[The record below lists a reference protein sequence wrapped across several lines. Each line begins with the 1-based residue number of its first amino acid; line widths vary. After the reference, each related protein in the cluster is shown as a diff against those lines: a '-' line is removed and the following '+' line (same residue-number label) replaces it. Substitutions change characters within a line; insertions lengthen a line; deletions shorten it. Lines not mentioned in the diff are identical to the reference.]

1 MTNSMGTSAIAY
13 LRTAQASGERWGSIV
28 KAALT
33 ALGPIPPGAN
43 FGLAYLTR
51 ELAED
56 LPSVLTFLRE
66 TTPIKHWTVAI
77 GAGLIGPLSAVR
89 DRPALALMVAI
100 LPPGSFQTLES
111 WQEQG
116 RERFLARHRDWLAGQ
131 NMPVALVHGHA
142 GEGDLAEMI
151 ADLAAVTGSFLIG
164 GVTLSPVAGLS
175 GVMLGGKLSLI
186 TGLTQGCLPLGEIHR
201 VSEASDNVIMGLDGR
216 SALDVMREILDSKM
230 AQDLRRA
237 AGVIHVGL
245 PVPGADRTDYLVRP
259 LIAIDPTRGWLAI
272 NAQISVGDRVMFVKR
287 DGDSAR
293 KDMQRMLSDVAQRAG
308 QRRIMGG
315 IYISCIARG
324 EQMFG
329 FDNAE
334 PMMIKEAL
342 GDFPLIGL
350 IGQGEFC
357 HDRVYGFTGVLALF
371 LA

>member
-1 MTNSMGTSAIAY
+1 MSSVIGF
-13 LRTAQASGERWGSIV
+13 LRTSQASGERWGSVV

-33 ALGPIPPGAN
+33 ALGPMPTEAN
-43 FGLAYLTR
+43 FGLAYLTQ

-89 DRPALALMVAI
+89 DRPALALLVAS
-100 LPPGSFQTLES
+100 LPADSFQTLES
-111 WQEQG
+111 WQDQG
-116 RERFLARHRDWLAGQ
+116 RKRFLARNREWLADQ
-131 NMPVALVHGHA
+131 TMPVALVHGHA
-142 GEGDLAEMI
+142 GDGDLAAMI
-151 ADLAAVTGSFLIG
+151 ADLAAVTGSFLVG
-164 GVTLSPVAGLS
+164 GVTLSPVPGLS
-175 GVMLGGKLSLI
+175 GVMLGAPLSFV
-186 TGLTQGCLPLGEIHR
+186 TGLTQGCLPLGEACRIT
-201 VSEASDNVIMGLDGR
+201 EASDNIIMGLDGR
-216 SALDVMREILDSKM
+216 PALEVMREGLDFDM

-237 AGVIHVGL
+237 AGVIHIGL
-245 PVPGADRTDYLVRP
+245 PVAGADRNDYLVRP

-272 NAQISVGDRVMFVKR
+272 NAQVTVGDRVMFVKR

-293 KDMQRMLSDVAQRAG
+293 KDMQRMLGDVAQRVG
-308 QRRIMGG
+308 HRTIKGG

-334 PMMIKEAL
+334 PMMIKESL

-371 LA
+371 LS